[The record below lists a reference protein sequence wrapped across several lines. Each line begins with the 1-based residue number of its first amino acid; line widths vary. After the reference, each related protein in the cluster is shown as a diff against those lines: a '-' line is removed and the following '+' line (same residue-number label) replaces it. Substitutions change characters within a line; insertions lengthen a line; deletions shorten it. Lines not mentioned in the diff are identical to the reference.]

1 MAIRELL
8 LIAVLLLGPLAAA
21 AQDEAAEEAPP
32 PEPLTVAEPEILPA
46 DLKLLVDPLTLDE
59 LALEAAGWR
68 DLARAK
74 IIEMNEAELAGR
86 ETLASARESAGAEEG
101 EVVESE
107 AADRHFE
114 RAAELRDQR
123 AKLLDRLKVVV
134 DEWETKGADVTEYR
148 NYISAVSGIEVDVT
162 DTQSAAKTIMNW
174 AKSEEGGLRLLRQVL
189 IVLGTA
195 IFAWL
200 IGGIISWLVGRGLS
214 VTQTGSKLLR
224 RFLGRWIRRVV
235 ALIGFLIGLSAVG
248 INIGP
253 MVAAIGAAGFVIGLA
268 LQGTLSNFASGIL
281 IMTQRPFDV
290 GDAVET
296 AGVTGKIDSVTL
308 FSTHLTT
315 TDNKQVIVPNNAIW
329 GGNITNATIK
339 NRRRLEIEVDVAD
352 TLDIG
357 EALERVKTVLH
368 ERDFVLDDPAP
379 SVELKA
385 VDRAKKTLHLKLAAW
400 VHADA
405 AGNPRLELIEHIYA
419 AFPDEDLKRAA

>member
-1 MAIRELL
+1 M
-8 LIAVLLLGPLAAA
+8 
-21 AQDEAAEEAPP
+21 
-32 PEPLTVAEPEILPA
+32 
-46 DLKLLVDPLTLDE
+46 
-59 LALEAAGWR
+59 
-68 DLARAK
+68 
-74 IIEMNEAELAGR
+74 
-86 ETLASARESAGAEEG
+86 
-101 EVVESE
+101 
-107 AADRHFE
+107 
-114 RAAELRDQR
+114 
-123 AKLLDRLKVVV
+123 
-134 DEWETKGADVTEYR
+134 
-148 NYISAVSGIEVDVT
+148 DVT
-162 DTQSAAKTIMNW
+162 DTQSATKTIMNW
-174 AKSEEGGLRLLRQVL
+174 AKSEEGGLRLLRQVV
-189 IVLGTA
+189 IVVGTT
-195 IFAWL
+195 IGAWL
-200 IGGIISWLVGRGLS
+200 VGGVISWLVGRGLS

-352 TLDIG
+352 SLDIG

-368 ERDFVLDDPAP
+368 DSSFVLDDPAP
-379 SVELKA
+379 AVELKA

-400 VHADA
+400 VHADT
-405 AGNPRLELIEHIYA
+405 AGNPRLELIEQIYT